1 MKTRSSSFKDKY
13 ETWNIIS
20 NGKQAT
26 PRIYSEKSAISDL
39 KKNLTNPKSPISF
52 SGIEKIYKHYNR
64 IISKENIK
72 NILSS
77 YDYYT
82 LHTKSF
88 RKKITLHL

>member
-39 KKNLTNPKSPISF
+39 KK
-52 SGIEKIYKHYNR
+52 IYQIRSLQFH
-64 IISKENIK
+64 
-72 NILSS
+72 
-77 YDYYT
+77 
-82 LHTKSF
+82 F
-88 RKKITLHL
+88 RE